1 MAADGERSPLLPAE
15 SGDGGG
21 LGSGGLVGPASLAS
35 GPASIAPGK
44 PNPPQGF
51 SSFSSLNDGSQA
63 AILPAEDPPPYSP
76 MASPESGSAPM
87 ITCRVCQSPINVEGK
102 MHQHVVKCSVCN
114 EATPIKNAPPG
125 KKYVRCPCNCLL
137 ICKVTS
143 QRIACP
149 RIYCKRV
156 INLGPVHPGPPSPEP
171 QPVGVRVNCGHCEN
185 NFLWTEFT
193 DRTLARCPH
202 CRKVSSIGRR
212 YPRKRCFCCLLLGVL
227 MAVTATGLAFGTWK
241 QAQQYRGV
249 YAAWAVVIFLALIFL
264 GRAMYWACMRVS
276 HPIQNFS

>member
-15 SGDGGG
+15 PADGGAPG
-21 LGSGGLVGPASLAS
+21 TGGLVGPGA
-35 GPASIAPGK
+35 APLPWVLILL
-44 PNPPQGF
+44 PNPPLITF
-51 SSFSSLNDGSQA
+51 ALYPSSLPGPA
-63 AILPAEDPPPYSP
+63 AVLPGEDPPPYSP

-87 ITCRVCQSPINVEGK
+87 ITCRVCQSLINVEGK

-149 RIYCKRV
+149 RPYWCLSILRNSVALPCLLV
-156 INLGPVHPGPPSPEP
+156 PP
-171 QPVGVRVNCGHCEN
+171 Q
-185 NFLWTEFT
+185 WTEFT
-193 DRTLARCPH
+193 DRTLARFPH

-212 YPRKRCFCCLLLGVL
+212 YPRKRCICCFLLGVL

-241 QAQQYRGV
+241 PAQRYGGI
-249 YAAWAVVIFLALIFL
+249 YASWALVILLAVVCL

-276 HPIQNFS
+276 HPVQNFS

>member
-21 LGSGGLVGPASLAS
+21 LGSGGLVGPAGLAS

-76 MASPESGSAPM
+76 MASPE
-87 ITCRVCQSPINVEGK
+87 TLL
-102 MHQHVVKCSVCN
+102 CSVLFRTLSERVDELFLSDCI
-114 EATPIKNAPPG
+114 EPIKNAPPG

-249 YAAWAVVIFLALIFL
+249 YAAWAVVIFLALVFL